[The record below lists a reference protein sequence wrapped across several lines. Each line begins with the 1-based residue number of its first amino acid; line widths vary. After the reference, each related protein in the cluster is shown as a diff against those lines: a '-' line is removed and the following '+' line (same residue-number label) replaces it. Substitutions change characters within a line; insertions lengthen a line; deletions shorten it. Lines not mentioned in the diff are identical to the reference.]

1 MTGLIV
7 ALCVLLVLVFLFCC
21 PVSVEAEFEEEFS
34 ARVRYL
40 LIRYRIYPQPEK
52 PAEKK
57 PGKAP
62 PPEKKKPSKLRGLLQ
77 KRGVSGFLELLREFS
92 RVALGGAKKLLSH
105 TVVDRLLLDLAVGGD
120 DAAGIALNYGKAC
133 AAVSTA
139 LGALMSAA
147 KCRKP
152 HVEVTPDFLGGK
164 SAVHF
169 RVRLKIRLCF
179 LVFSALSALFGF
191 VRVYLKLRKE
201 SGHPDQKEKAVS

>member
-7 ALCVLLVLVFLFCC
+7 MGVIFLVSAFLSCC

-40 LIRYRIYPQPEK
+40 FVSYRIYPRPEK
-52 PAEKK
+52 PEKK
-57 PGKAP
+57 KRKKAP
-62 PPEKKKPSKLRGLLQ
+62 PPEKKPSKLRELLR
-77 KRGVSGFLELLREFS
+77 KRGVSGFLELALEFS
-92 RVALGGAKKLLSH
+92 RIALGGAKKLLSH
-105 TVVDRLLLDLAVGGD
+105 TVVDRLLLDLSVGGD
-120 DAAGIALNYGKAC
+120 DAAAVALNYGRAC
-133 AAVSTA
+133 GAVSTA
-139 LGALMSAA
+139 LGALLSAA

-152 HVEVTPDFLGGK
+152 HVEVAPDFLGGK

-191 VRVYLKLRKE
+191 VRLYLKIKKE
-201 SGHPDQKEKAVS
+201 SGHPEQKEKAVF

>member
-7 ALCVLLVLVFLFCC
+7 AGGMLLLFASLFCC

-40 LIRYRIYPQPEK
+40 FVRYQIYPRPEK
-52 PAEKK
+52 PEKK
-57 PGKAP
+57 KPEKAP
-62 PPEKKKPSKLRGLLQ
+62 PPEKKPSRLRKLLR
-77 KRGVSGFLELLREFS
+77 KRGVSGFLELAREFS
-92 RVALGGAKKLLSH
+92 RIALGGAKKLLSH
-105 TVVDRLLLDLAVGGD
+105 TVVDRLRLDLTVGGD
-120 DAAGIALNYGKAC
+120 DAAAVALNYGRAC

-139 LGALMSAA
+139 LGALLSAA

-152 HVEVTPDFLGGK
+152 HVEVAPDFLGGK

-169 RVRLKIRLCF
+169 RVRLKIRLIF
-179 LVFSALSALFGF
+179 LISSALSALFGF
-191 VRVYLKLRKE
+191 IKLYFRLKKE

>member
-7 ALCVLLVLVFLFCC
+7 VGGVLLVSAFLLCC

-40 LIRYRIYPQPEK
+40 FVRYRIYPRPEK
-52 PAEKK
+52 PEKK
-57 PGKAP
+57 EPKEAP
-62 PPEKKKPSKLRGLLQ
+62 PAEKKPSKLRELLR
-77 KRGVSGFLELLREFS
+77 KRGLSGFLELAREFS
-92 RVALGGAKKLLSH
+92 RIALGGAKKLLSH
-105 TVVDRLLLDLAVGGD
+105 TVVDRLALDLAVGGD
-120 DAAGIALNYGKAC
+120 DAAAGALNYGRAG

-139 LGALMSAA
+139 RGALLSAA
-147 KCRKP
+147 KCKKP
-152 HVEVTPDFLGGK
+152 RVEVAPDFVGGK

-179 LVFSALSALFGF
+179 LVSSALAALFGF
-191 VRVYLKLRKE
+191 VRLYLKIKKE